1 MGYGV
6 VRTDRLMG
14 TDVRSMLESVKYM
27 GAGSTATA
35 IDNGNVVKL
44 DGSLMTG
51 EREIKK
57 GVTPAANDAL
67 DAIVLIAS
75 PANTNRDEVVLIAAP
90 EVMYDE
96 RKRNLDEFQNEAGK
110 VCRGYHLHSGDIFSV
125 TKDALDGVA
134 TPAVGNVVELKA
146 GIKLNV
152 AASATGGSTVVGKII
167 AVDVVGRYTYYVIQV
182 A

>member
-1 MGYGV
+1 MSYGV
-6 VRTDRLMG
+6 VRTDKMMA

-75 PANTNRDEVVLIAAP
+75 P

-125 TKDALDGVA
+125 TKDALDGAA

-152 AASATGGSTVVGKII
+152 AASATSGSTVVGKII

>member
-1 MGYGV
+1 MAYGV
-6 VRTDRLMG
+6 VRTDKLMG

-27 GAGSTATA
+27 GAGSTETA

-44 DGSLMTG
+44 DGTLMTG

-75 PANTNRDEVVLIAAP
+75 P

-110 VCRGYHLHSGDIFSV
+110 TCRGYHLHSGDIFSV
-125 TKDALDGVA
+125 TKDALDGA
-134 TPAVGNVVELKA
+134 ASPAVGNVVELKA
-146 GIKLNV
+146 GVKLNV
-152 AASATGGSTVVGKII
+152 AASATANSTVIGKII
-167 AVDVVGRYTYYVIQV
+167 AIDVVGRYTYYVIQV

>member
-1 MGYGV
+1 MSYGV
-6 VRTDRLMG
+6 VRTDKMMA

-75 PANTNRDEVVLIAAP
+75 P

>member
-14 TDVRSMLESVKYM
+14 TNVRSMLESVKYM

-75 PANTNRDEVVLIAAP
+75 P

-125 TKDALDGVA
+125 TKDALDGAA

-152 AASATGGSTVVGKII
+152 AASATSGSTVVGKII